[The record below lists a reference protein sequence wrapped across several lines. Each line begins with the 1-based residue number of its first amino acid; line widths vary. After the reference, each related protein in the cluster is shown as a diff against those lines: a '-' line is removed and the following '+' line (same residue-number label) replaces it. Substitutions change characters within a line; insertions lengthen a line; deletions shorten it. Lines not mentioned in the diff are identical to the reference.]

1 MTNARDA
8 VSGTT
13 QPHRA
18 GEPEPR
24 STVQTL
30 WRYPVKS
37 MLGEKLSCLRVDVSG
52 VVGDR
57 GHAVIDEETGAVA
70 SAKQPRLWRTL
81 LTASA
86 QGGGQDSLT
95 IVLPGRPAVSGS
107 APDVHERLSRFL
119 GRPVSLSSRPVAG
132 ADIDRADPE
141 EVLEQGVDAH
151 VNAPKLVLGQLVPTA
166 SFLDYAPVHVLTTA
180 TVQHVGTDALRY
192 RPNVLIETPAGTPP
206 FTENDWVGRTLA
218 LGDEVVLRIALPT
231 PRCAVPAL
239 AHGSRPPDARAL
251 RVPMSA
257 NRIDVPG
264 FGVLPA
270 VGAYATVERRGS
282 VQRGDAARLSPA
294 QP

>member
-1 MTNARDA
+1 M
-8 VSGTT
+8 SGPS
-13 QPHRA
+13 QQERA
-18 GEPEPR
+18 GERAPL
-24 STVQTL
+24 STVQAL

-37 MLGEKLSCLRVDVSG
+37 MLGEGLSCLRVDGNG

-57 GHAVIDEETGAVA
+57 GHAVIDEQTGAVA
-70 SAKQPRLWRTL
+70 SAKQPRLWRAL

-86 QGGGQDSLT
+86 QGGGQDGLT
-95 IVLPGRPAVSGS
+95 IVLPGQPAMSGAAS
-107 APDVHERLSRFL
+107 DVHQRLSRFL

-166 SFLDYAPVHVLTTA
+166 SFLDYAPLHVLTSA
-180 TVQHVGTDALRY
+180 TVQHLGTEVLRY

-218 LGDEVVLRIALPT
+218 VGDEVVLRIALPT

-239 AHGSRPPDARAL
+239 AHGTLPPDARAL
-251 RVPMSA
+251 RIPMSA

-270 VGAYATVERRGS
+270 VGAYATVERGGR
-282 VQRGDAARLSPA
+282 VHRGDAAWLSPP
-294 QP
+294 QT